1 MKKLY
6 TLGYAVVLNAFA
18 QSLMAETKLGMTAWG
33 VAAVN
38 MEEYVHITLGT
49 AFILLSVFAYVIACI
64 IRRHFYLKEMIE
76 SFAFLFAFG
85 LLTDLFVYL
94 LPDLSIYGLVLR
106 YILNTIGLFILL
118 FSISIHLKVNRA
130 IHPMDVYLKVLQ
142 EKLGSVKWGT
152 YLAYGSAFIIGVVF
166 GLLKGSIS
174 AIHLGTLNVLVF
186 SGMIFDFY
194 TNRVLKN
201 ITFDQEHGII
211 E

>member
-1 MKKLY
+1 MRKLY
-6 TLGYAVVLNAFA
+6 TLGYAVILNAFA

-38 MEEYVHITLGT
+38 MEEYVGISLGT
-49 AFILLSVFAYVIACI
+49 AFIILSVFAYFVACI
-64 IRRHFYLKEMIE
+64 IRRKYYLREMIE

-94 LPDLSIYGLVLR
+94 LPDLSVHSLLVR
-106 YILNTIGLFILL
+106 YLFNTLGLFILL

-142 EKLGSVKWGT
+142 EKLRSVKWGT
-152 YLAYGSAFIIGVVF
+152 YLAYGSAFIIGVIF
-166 GLLKGSIS
+166 GALKGYVS

-186 SGMIFDFY
+186 SGIIFDFY
-194 TNRVLKN
+194 TNKLLRNVS
-201 ITFDQEHGII
+201 FEQEHDII